1 MNKMDGITKKEIQQV
16 IEEVERG
23 YYRDDYDWH
32 GVDGATLDIDP
43 ENDKKRIIETEG
55 NSVCV
60 TWNGEGTFQED
71 GEKKEIEY
79 IATLEIGKEK
89 GWIVSENWELDIQK
103 NNGGR

>member
-1 MNKMDGITKKEIQQV
+1 MDGITKKEIQKE
-16 IEEVERG
+16 IEEAEKG
-23 YYRDDYDWH
+23 YYQDDYDWH

-43 ENDKKRIIETEG
+43 ENDERIIEKEG
-55 NSVCV
+55 NTVCV

-79 IATLEIGKEK
+79 IATLEIGKDEK
-89 GWIVSENWELDIQK
+89 GWIVVENWELDIQNK

>member
-1 MNKMDGITKKEIQQV
+1 MNGITKKEIQKE
-16 IEEVERG
+16 IEEAERG

-43 ENDKKRIIETEG
+43 ENDERIIEMEG
-55 NSVCV
+55 NSVYV
-60 TWNGEGTFQED
+60 RWNGEGTFQED

-89 GWIVSENWELDIQK
+89 GWIVVENWDLDIVNK
-103 NNGGR
+103 G